1 MHIFFNSRGSFW
13 NCEPREWAFLCQSRT
28 LCNIQLL
35 LSLSF
40 SLPLLPSP
48 SQNSGKL
55 DLRAASVFLLKAPHR
70 EPAGFTYSHLS
81 LSISSDAYYLHR
93 TWMDSCVGVFVFCTT
108 TIFLCYLDNRGR
120 VERTWCGGTHRA
132 PFWQHQEQTPRLVW
146 RRHKLWQLWETQHS
160 EVILMIDKHCNKNP
174 WAASLHCK
182 NTSGADP

>member
-1 MHIFFNSRGSFW
+1 MHIYFNSGGSFW

-70 EPAGFTYSHLS
+70 EPAGFTWSHLFYFWFLPKLTICTEHEWTRVLVFLFS
-81 LSISSDAYYLHR
+81 AQPPSFFVTLTTEAEWRGLGAGGIHR
-93 TWMDSCVGVFVFCTT
+93 T
-108 TIFLCYLDNRGR
+108 
-120 VERTWCGGTHRA
+120 
-132 PFWQHQEQTPRLVW
+132 PFWQHREQTPRPVW
-146 RRHKLWQLWETQHS
+146 RRHKLWQLWETQH
-160 EVILMIDKHCNKNP
+160 
-174 WAASLHCK
+174 
-182 NTSGADP
+182 

>member
-1 MHIFFNSRGSFW
+1 MHIYFNSGGSFW

-70 EPAGFTYSHLS
+70 EPAGFTWSQLFAFWFLPTLTICTEHEWTRVLVFLFSAQPPSFFVTLTTEAEWRGLGAGEHIGRHSGNTGNKHL
-81 LSISSDAYYLHR
+81 D
-93 TWMDSCVGVFVFCTT
+93 
-108 TIFLCYLDNRGR
+108 LCEDD
-120 VERTWCGGTHRA
+120 T
-132 PFWQHQEQTPRLVW
+132 
-146 RRHKLWQLWETQHS
+146 QLWETQHS
-160 EVILMIDKHCNKNP
+160 EVIDKHCNKNP

>member
-1 MHIFFNSRGSFW
+1 MFFYYLLFRSDISMLKPMHKYFNSWGSFW

-70 EPAGFTYSHLS
+70 EPAGFLCPHLFDFRF
-81 LSISSDAYYLHR
+81 LPKLTICTEHEWTRVL
-93 TWMDSCVGVFVFCTT
+93 GVFVFCTT

-120 VERTWCGGTHRA
+120 VERTWCGGTHRS

-146 RRHKLWQLWETQHS
+146 RRHIFEKHDTQKS
-160 EVILMIDKHCNKNP
+160 
-174 WAASLHCK
+174 S
-182 NTSGADP
+182 